1 MTRWVLAAA
10 MFTAVGWLT
19 GCATMIYGTTQ
30 SISVTSEPVGAE
42 VWTKGQFL
50 ATTPTTLTL
59 RRKSDYD
66 IEIKKEGFEVAR
78 VRLESKSEHD
88 APSILLGGP
97 IGWGIDVS
105 TGGNKRLY
113 PESVHVVL
121 RALPLPVAAI
131 SFETQRAQLEALK
144 AKGTITEEEYTV
156 MRRRLVE
163 SVSAATPVPSSKRPT
178 RSAPRDRLT
187 NLVGRAEVTTLDR

>member
-1 MTRWVLAAA
+1 MTKWVLAAA

-88 APSILLGGP
+88 ASSILLGGP

-105 TGGNKRLY
+105 SRSGQLTDWPRWDGNPDR
-113 PESVHVVL
+113 
-121 RALPLPVAAI
+121 
-131 SFETQRAQLEALK
+131 
-144 AKGTITEEEYTV
+144 
-156 MRRRLVE
+156 
-163 SVSAATPVPSSKRPT
+163 PVPGNIGRRPEKFLT
-178 RSAPRDRLT
+178 SPRTGAVTGTFLHCP
-187 NLVGRAEVTTLDR
+187 RAAASTPPDV

>member
-1 MTRWVLAAA
+1 MTKWVLAAA

-42 VWTKGQFL
+42 VWTNGQFL

-88 APSILLGGP
+88 ASSILLGGP
-97 IGWGIDVS
+97 IGWGIDIS

-121 RALPLPVAAI
+121 RALP
-131 SFETQRAQLEALK
+131 RAQLEALK
-144 AKGTITEEEYTV
+144 AKGTITEEEYPV
-156 MRRRLVE
+156 VRRRLVE
-163 SVSAATPVPSSKRPT
+163 SVSAATLVPSSKRPT

-187 NLVGRAEVTTLDR
+187 NLVGRAEVTP